1 MFGSCLAWVV
11 YAMVNE
17 VNIGYKITM
26 LLSNGPGLILSIY
39 LNLCAC
45 KLQYQDYMSGKLKEE
60 FVKFLYEQGNTAS
73 LSIQQQ
79 QCGDSKSISDEI
91 TTTRHNNNTSFIKSQ
106 KFSHLIPLVANLS
119 VNDAISPA
127 NHEIS
132 VVIMSAFWLI
142 VITCLVFIPMTAHTR
157 TRIVAIIGN
166 MLLVFFYAAPLS
178 TIMTV
183 LRTRSSAT
191 IHVPTM
197 LLNTANS
204 SFWFVYTL
212 FQNDPWQYVANGIGS
227 VVGLVQIVLACIF
240 PNKYIEDDDFSD
252 QSELFDEES
261 ELLSKDCDGD
271 NFDDSFLIGNT
282 FGLHK
287 LRRSNKEN
295 TTNTQLMLS
304 AITLDDHIDSSK
316 IELPPQSL
324 NLPVV
329 EENGSG
335 EQIDETNDN
344 TMCKKEEEQ
353 TNNINNNEKKNK
365 SSQNIKENY
374 IIEPEK
380 ENIFTII
387 NGFFCA

>member
-1 MFGSCLAWVV
+1 
-11 YAMVNE
+11 
-17 VNIGYKITM
+17 
-26 LLSNGPGLILSIY
+26 
-39 LNLCAC
+39 
-45 KLQYQDYMSGKLKEE
+45 
-60 FVKFLYEQGNTAS
+60 
-73 LSIQQQ
+73 
-79 QCGDSKSISDEI
+79 
-91 TTTRHNNNTSFIKSQ
+91 
-106 KFSHLIPLVANLS
+106 

-132 VVIMSAFWLI
+132 VAIMSAFWLI

-287 LRRSNKEN
+287 LRRSNNEN

-324 NLPVV
+324 NLPAV
-329 EENGSG
+329 EENGSS
-335 EQIDETNDN
+335 EQIDVTNDN

-353 TNNINNNEKKNK
+353 TNNINNNEKKNI
-365 SSQNIKENY
+365 SSQNIKENF